1 MFRPVGQLRFQLPWS
16 GANSASRS
24 RKHFLRSNIWTNS
37 TLLFHFFFSR
47 CVWPSRE
54 RPRTCRASSLSATGA
69 RLTGP
74 APPMGTRNPGAQ
86 QSEFIFDQ
94 ISVIDTEFVFEIFI
108 SQYLIFLL
116 PQGGQIRKP
125 PTWKLGG
132 LQSCLLHAEER
143 WQLNRIFLS
152 RVFTI
157 NMIGSKLFV
166 YACFN

>member
-74 APPMGTRNPGAQ
+74 APQMVTRNPGAQ
-86 QSEFIFDQ
+86 PSESIIWSDNLLILLTQSF
-94 ISVIDTEFVFEIFI
+94 
-108 SQYLIFLL
+108 YLRSIIYHNIWSFYYHRVDRYGNH
-116 PQGGQIRKP
+116 Q
-125 PTWKLGG
+125 LGNWG
-132 LQSCLLHAEER
+132 DCNLASCMQR
-143 WQLNRIFLS
+143 NDG
-152 RVFTI
+152 
-157 NMIGSKLFV
+157 N
-166 YACFN
+166 